1 MVLSAAGCH
10 DDLRGLPAQGDKV
23 KLTITF
29 KGREMQFQDIG
40 RDLFKVCQT
49 PVALL
54 GRHVILTPSGAPGAC
69 LCCDSMSHTC
79 SVVLAC
85 CHGQGFLLRGCCCVQ
100 KFVDDL
106 QSALEEDAKVEGNK
120 DAVQATV
127 QQDAKMQGNQMTLLL
142 SPLTKK

>member
-1 MVLSAAGCH
+1 M
-10 DDLRGLPAQGDKV
+10 

-40 RDLFKVCQT
+40 RDLFKVCIPTT
-49 PVALL
+49 PVASHCRRVSSVPGDAACSLPVL
-54 GRHVILTPSGAPGAC
+54 CLNVTCILSCAALPSWPG
-69 LCCDSMSHTC
+69 S
-79 SVVLAC
+79 
-85 CHGQGFLLRGCCCVQ
+85 LLRGCCSVQ

>member
-1 MVLSAAGCH
+1 MH
-10 DDLRGLPAQGDKV
+10 
-23 KLTITF
+23 
-29 KGREMQFQDIG
+29 
-40 RDLFKVCQT
+40 
-49 PVALL
+49 
-54 GRHVILTPSGAPGAC
+54 
-69 LCCDSMSHTC
+69 
-79 SVVLAC
+79 SVMCWLAVLARI
-85 CHGQGFLLRGCCCVQ
+85 LAEGCCCVQ